1 MKLVL
6 VAVAA
11 LLAGGAAVDPLNIVG
26 QLTVSELTQVIND
39 IMEEVLTRVV
49 TRTLPSVQKQSVQ
62 NDGVALH
69 PNCSDNNVYNGCDL
83 VVQYKLCNKATYY
96 ARYCCRSCTLANQ
109 IPLYGEHLLNN
120 AEAPVEAKVTTTS
133 TSVQLGSEVTISCHT
148 SGYPEPDVAW
158 FKGNN
163 LIRLSNK
170 YSLGVSA
177 ALNPL
182 VQRPRSDLTIKDFE
196 REDADTYICVAVN
209 QAGRNISSI
218 DLRAE
223 APIQAR
229 ITSRDQLYPAGVDV
243 TLQCQ
248 AKGYQ
253 TPGIIW
259 YKNFEAIVESE
270 KYLRKEN
277 GSVDRLLT
285 TVVDTLTI
293 KNADESDSGSYIC
306 NATNEAGSDTSQ
318 IRVKVTDVIIHPN
331 CTDVIDHDDCVRYL
345 STECSV
351 TDYIARFCCR
361 TCTLVEHLPAHGPH
375 LLNTAKAPLSA
386 DLRLSGSDSVW
397 KFPWGSNIDISCTSG
412 SLLKPT
418 VLWFKD
424 GHVIE
429 ESEKYRIQVSEEKVW
444 VRHFVKSQ
452 LTVKT
457 LKVGDN
463 GRYTCRAVI
472 LGTTEERHATLVFEQ
487 DGFFSF
493 RERIQ

>member
-11 LLAGGAAVDPLNIVG
+11 LLAGGGAVDPLNIVG

-39 IMEEVLTRVV
+39 IMEEVMTRVM
-49 TRTLPSVQKQSVQ
+49 TKTLPSVQKKAVQ

-69 PNCSDNNVYNGCDL
+69 PNCSDNNVYNGCGL
-83 VVQYKLCNKATYY
+83 VVQYGLCNKAAYY

-109 IPLYGEHLLNN
+109 IPLYGQHLLNN

-133 TSVQLGSEVTISCHT
+133 TSVQLGSEVTISCHA

-158 FKGNN
+158 FKGNS

-170 YSLGVSA
+170 YALGVSA

-182 VQRPRSDLTIKDFE
+182 VQRPRSDLTIKDFV
-196 REDADTYICVAVN
+196 REDADTYLCVAVN

-243 TLQCQ
+243 TLKCQ

-253 TPGIIW
+253 TPGIAW

-318 IRVKVTDVIIHPN
+318 IRVKVTDVTIHPN

-375 LLNTAKAPLSA
+375 LLNTAK
-386 DLRLSGSDSVW
+386 GNV
-397 KFPWGSNIDISCTSG
+397 TS
-412 SLLKPT
+412 
-418 VLWFKD
+418 
-424 GHVIE
+424 I
-429 ESEKYRIQVSEEKVW
+429 
-444 VRHFVKSQ
+444 
-452 LTVKT
+452 
-457 LKVGDN
+457 
-463 GRYTCRAVI
+463 
-472 LGTTEERHATLVFEQ
+472 
-487 DGFFSF
+487 
-493 RERIQ
+493 